1 MNRLAEK
8 IKKARLQAGLT
19 EKELAK
25 KCGLQISYILQIES
39 GKKIINEQ
47 IADQILKALGTKVAP
62 LSEQASD
69 YDRANS
75 SQPQKSKLV
84 QQEKV
89 QKPVEP
95 NAQWAGIIGQL
106 IYEVPVI
113 DLAKNTQIAVIPHPV
128 LQNKVEGHNGDKLY
142 YIHLSSDCDL
152 KLRLRKGDKVLTLK
166 TKSVMTGAVM
176 HFKYQNK
183 YYVGRI
189 QTLDRN
195 MVIVTSD
202 MIKKEIPQKDIEIIG
217 QCLKVVFDL

>member
-8 IKKARLQAGLT
+8 IKQARLQAGLT

-25 KCGLQISYILQIES
+25 KCGLQISYIIQVES

-47 IADQILKALGTKVAP
+47 IADQILKALGSTVTP

-69 YDRANS
+69 YDRTHRV
-75 SQPQKSKLV
+75 QPQKV
-84 QQEKV
+84 NPEKV
-89 QKPVEP
+89 HKPVEP

-113 DLAKNTQIAVIPHPV
+113 DLAQNTQIGAIPHPV

-142 YIHLSSDCDL
+142 YVHLSSDCDV
-152 KLRLRKGDKVLTLK
+152 KLRLCKGDQVLTLK
-166 TKSVMTGAVM
+166 TKSVITGAVM

-183 YYVGRI
+183 YYVGRV

-202 MIKKEIPQKDIEIIG
+202 MIKKEIPQKDIEIMG